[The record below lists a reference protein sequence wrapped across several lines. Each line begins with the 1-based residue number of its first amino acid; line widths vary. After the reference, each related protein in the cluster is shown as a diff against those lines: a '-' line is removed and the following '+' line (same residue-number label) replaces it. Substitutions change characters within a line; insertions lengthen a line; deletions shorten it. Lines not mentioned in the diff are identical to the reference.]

1 MEGYRL
7 YTVVPRL
14 INFIEQ
20 LTNIYVRFNRGRLKG
35 KDGDTDCQAALSVLF
50 HVLVLLCRA
59 MSPFTPFFVEKM
71 YQNLRQCL
79 ESSQNSIHFEP
90 FPEVQEGFHDVRI
103 EASVKCMQNIIELGR
118 TIRERKKMPLKLP
131 LSSMT
136 IVHKDAVLLQDI
148 STSLKS
154 YITSE
159 LNIRDISISSD
170 PLQYA
175 DLRAEPNFTL
185 LGKRLGKK
193 MGSISKIIKNM
204 STETVM
210 AFQAEGA
217 VSLEDEIINISEV
230 VLRYE
235 FKKLTNSDNV
245 EAMLGEDGLMIFMD
259 MEVREELVDACIAR
273 EIVNRI
279 QKLRK
284 QISLKIDDD
293 IRIYYQIIPGQSKK
307 LNGDLLRILFD
318 FETYFDENLG
328 TIPQAES
335 ESNSNVLLTHDS
347 VTLSSGI
354 GFKLKL
360 CKPVVKIDS
369 ELLLQTCNHDF
380 DLYTSFKTLILSREY
395 SKFLREFQKSN
406 NVVTLECNG
415 QKINLRMGMEVQL

>member
-1 MEGYRL
+1 
-7 YTVVPRL
+7 
-14 INFIEQ
+14 
-20 LTNIYVRFNRGRLKG
+20 
-35 KDGDTDCQAALSVLF
+35 
-50 HVLVLLCRA
+50 
-59 MSPFTPFFVEKM
+59 
-71 YQNLRQCL
+71 
-79 ESSQNSIHFEP
+79 
-90 FPEVQEGFHDVRI
+90 
-103 EASVKCMQNIIELGR
+103 
-118 TIRERKKMPLKLP
+118 
-131 LSSMT
+131 
-136 IVHKDAVLLQDI
+136 
-148 STSLKS
+148 
-154 YITSE
+154 
-159 LNIRDISISSD
+159 
-170 PLQYA
+170 
-175 DLRAEPNFTL
+175 
-185 LGKRLGKK
+185 
-193 MGSISKIIKNM
+193 M

-354 GFKLKL
+354 SFKLKL